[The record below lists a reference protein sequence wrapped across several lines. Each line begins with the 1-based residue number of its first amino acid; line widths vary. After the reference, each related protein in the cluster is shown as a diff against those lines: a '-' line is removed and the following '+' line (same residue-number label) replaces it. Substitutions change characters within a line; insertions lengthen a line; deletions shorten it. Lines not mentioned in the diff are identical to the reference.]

1 VKKNHNGF
9 VGLLIFLAL
18 IAMLTFVYMV
28 GTFSHF
34 NSFVDSIISGVAGL
48 FGKQIEQDV
57 ITEDEAENF
66 DELIIVDTEDYPE
79 IDISQKNP
87 VFCGKYI
94 GNTDTFSIK
103 RPNATLFKVTGFDV
117 KTKHFSYSSGWK
129 YISEPV
135 MFSKYLAIFTGEPEL
150 QIFDITSNLIYSC
163 AVPVYPDK
171 IVHFDSDIIIFN
183 GRDGNT
189 YYFEWNGKTAIN
201 KEDASTRKSPKE
213 MFNPDSKCSAAIKS
227 RLDMWTD
234 KKIDKLPSVSFFP
247 TGNESGTTT
256 LYDSSTGLSIY
267 AFSPLEQ
274 GKYKIGFAE
283 ENGTWSDCR
292 AFVFVFLQDG
302 EMLSMS
308 FEYYADKPQVEV
320 SLSDNELYYIV
331 CGNMDGVEIPE
342 NTVIAVKGM

>member
-1 VKKNHNGF
+1 MKKNHSGF
-9 VGLLIFLAL
+9 VGLLNFLAL

-34 NSFVDSIISGVAGL
+34 NSLVDSIINGIAGL
-48 FGKQIEQDV
+48 FGKQIEKEV
-57 ITEDEAENF
+57 VTEDEAEHF
-66 DELIIVDTEDYPE
+66 DELIITDIEDYPD
-79 IDISQKNP
+79 IDITQKNP
-87 VFCGKYI
+87 VFCGRYT
-94 GNTDTFSIK
+94 GNTDILRISQ
-103 RPNATLFKVTGFDV
+103 PNASLFKVTGFDV

-163 AVPVYPDK
+163 VVPVYPDK
-171 IVHFDSDIIIFN
+171 IVHFDADIIVFS

-189 YYFEWNGKTAIN
+189 YYFDLNGKTVKNNEN
-201 KEDASTRKSPKE
+201 KKTIKTPKE
-213 MFNPDSKCSAAIKS
+213 MFNPDSKCTAAIKS

-234 KKIDKLPSVSFFP
+234 KKLDVLPAVSFFP
-247 TGNESGTTT
+247 TETDSGTTA

-267 AFSPLEQ
+267 AFTPAEQ

-331 CGNMDGVEIPE
+331 CGNMDGVEISE
-342 NTVIAVKGM
+342 NTVIAVKGL